1 MPKQRKVFAMRN
13 FLGLDKE
20 NKPLKVAPFR
30 ASDGYNFQIDSE
42 TLKTRD
48 GFVIDSYIEADLPS
62 GASVID
68 WYEYKNVTVYVST
81 DSIYVVSSTTTNNL
95 KTDNN
100 VTRSGIS
107 SLDNTGKRPIFR
119 EEKNALFIF
128 GLNAVFVFAILNDAS
143 GVFER
148 YVIYDITQKP
158 VNPYNVS
165 DFNYETYQELP
176 LPYEPTLYIGD
187 TSFEDVN
194 LLSKV
199 SKYELFANR
208 ETIDG
213 YVKYFL
219 PTHYDPAKNGNYSYD
234 ITFYEATY
242 QDLEIF
248 PIFLGVDGENFE
260 YDSLTYGSVYNAQNV
275 EIEDVFYPELDFEYF
290 KDYTLNPPVVGD
302 VITNIVGLT
311 KDKFFTLRVKD
322 QSKSV
327 FEFLLDEIK
336 QQQSTINQNKV
347 FKFDLNIEYNV
358 IYRPDG
364 DYSTINERKVE
375 RDTIEVYI
383 HLKQFDSQTYF
394 ASDAYDNISVTS
406 PPTNVLSTS
415 TTYPAYP
422 TITETVDYTVTLPAP
437 IPLNSTNFA
446 PLVAQQFDSYMDTN
460 KFNYVDGDKI
470 KLQGQFYYQFVQSYQ
485 KFVNITTPIVAS
497 TFGNQGYPAYP
508 SFSNPNNYEVQTI
521 NQFGFSTFYPVNQ
534 GILGSALDNYL
545 TNVANTLFNNN
556 TGNAFVQYQFSAYD
570 SGSGLTYLYSN
581 VALVEYQKDYSE
593 QRHNRVSAAT
603 WVEVTIDEAP
613 SVQTLYNI
621 DFNEQKNWF
630 ELEVKD
636 YFYDYNQEPSINVK
650 ITFDSNPN
658 YELITKNKFG
668 IFFGSEDRLFLAGHP
683 DYPNIDRY
691 NVSNDLLGDNIVNQ
705 SYELSYFPSKNYR
718 VVGGKGA
725 INGYVIAT
733 DTQLYVTKEDY
744 PNDSKLFIRER
755 SLDNNGLAGYKEFK
769 TSVLETPLNER
780 SIVRFYNDILMLTK
794 NGLYG
799 VEISSNVLT
808 NERLLKLRSGY
819 INKDLKAKIANESSD
834 NIYIVENNQ
843 MMYIFVGKDVYV
855 ADSRY
860 ISKNENSEIENL
872 SYELINWKVQEYYD
886 IAKFK
891 NNVLYAIARNS
902 EVKLKLEES
911 DEDYIADYLGASV
924 YNGDFALS
932 GTNYDNNFLTIN
944 DSTKAAYTFTNFSK
958 SSIYLP
964 KDAIATQVFAK
975 VTTDYGYVSFAN
987 GLATF
992 SIPNN
997 SIKLLRLQN
1006 GDTIYFIDSSNVRHQ
1021 YKIGTVSSDSFTVVA
1036 TSSTFFETNTN
1047 ISMMGFEASKK
1058 ELYPIVAFVDNGNY
1072 YYRYSLDKPVE
1083 SFTYDNATQNAALVA
1098 KLEELDDYLE
1108 IIVHDNSAVG
1118 GIIST
1123 REPIVFLWQSAMT
1136 DFGNNL
1142 MEKTIY
1148 RANVYATKKA
1158 TSSDLFFGYKTMRR
1172 FKSLTDTNIVPFD
1185 LNVDISNL
1193 SNLEDLDFTSF
1204 AINTFEEFGMSLPMK
1219 ENNFLYIQFIVKGE
1233 GRLELN
1239 ALELIYKDNRRLK
1252 SIG

>member
-20 NKPLKVAPFR
+20 NKPLKVASFR

-42 TLKTRD
+42 TLKTRE
-48 GFVIDSYIEADLPS
+48 GFVIDSFIETNLPS

-68 WYEYKNVTVYVST
+68 WYEYKNVIFYVATNSF
-81 DSIYVVSSTTTNNL
+81 YVVSSTTTDL
-95 KTDNN
+95 KTGNN
-100 VTRSGIS
+100 VTRSSIGA
-107 SLDNTGKRPIFR
+107 LNNTGKKPIFR

-128 GLNAVFVFAILNDAS
+128 GLDAVFVFSILNDAS
-143 GVFER
+143 GNFER
-148 YVIYDITQKP
+148 YVIYDIANKEI
-158 VNPYNVS
+158 NPYNVG
-165 DFNYETYQELP
+165 DFNYDTYEELP
-176 LPYEPTLYIGD
+176 IPYEPTLFIGD
-187 TSFEDVN
+187 TAFEDVN

-199 SKYELFANR
+199 SKYELFANK

-219 PTHYDPAKNGNYSYD
+219 PTHYNPDKNLSFTTD
-234 ITFYEATY
+234 IKFYESTY

-248 PIFLGVDGENFE
+248 PIFLGIDGENFE
-260 YDSLTYGSVYNAQNV
+260 YDVGTYGQVYNAENID
-275 EIEDVFYPELDFEYF
+275 IEDVFYPLTDFEYF
-290 KDYTLNPPVVGD
+290 KDYTLDPPVVGD

-311 KDKFFTLRVKD
+311 KDKFFTLRIKD

-327 FEFLLDEIK
+327 FQYLLDEIK
-336 QQQSTINQNKV
+336 QQQSTITSNKV
-347 FKFDLNIEYNV
+347 VKFELPIEYNV

-364 DYSTINERKVE
+364 DYATINERKVE
-375 RDTIEVYI
+375 KDIVIVYV
-383 HLKQFDSQTYF
+383 HLKKFDSQTHI
-394 ASDAYDNISVTS
+394 ATDSYDEVSVS
-406 PPTNVLSTS
+406 SQTNVLATDS
-415 TTYPAYP
+415 TYPSYP
-422 TITETVDYTVTLPAP
+422 TIAENVDYTVTLPAP
-437 IPLNSTNFA
+437 IPVNSTNF
-446 PLVAQQFDSYMDTN
+446 PSLVAQQFDSYMDAN
-460 KFNYVDGDKI
+460 KFNYVHEDKV
-470 KLQGQFYYQFVQSYQ
+470 KLQGQFYYPFTQNYSR
-485 KFVNITTPIVAS
+485 FVNINSLIVAS
-497 TFGNQGYPAYP
+497 NAGDQGYPSYP
-508 SFSNPNNYEVQTI
+508 SFSNPNSDEVVTI
-521 NQFGFSTFYPVNQ
+521 NTFNFNTFYPVSTLALSN
-534 GILGSALDNYL
+534 ALDNYL
-545 TNVANTLFNNN
+545 TTIVNSSFSNNN
-556 TGNAFVQYQFSAYD
+556 GNAYVLYQFPAYEP
-570 SGSGLTYLYSN
+570 STGLTYNYSN
-581 VALVEYQKDYSE
+581 VAYVEYQKDFTE
-593 QRHNRVSAAT
+593 NRHIRVSAST
-603 WVEVTIDEAP
+603 WVEVKVEQAA
-613 SVQTLYNI
+613 SNQTLTNFT
-621 DFNEQKNWF
+621 FNEQKNWF
-630 ELEVKD
+630 ELEVKN
-636 YFYDYNQEPSINVK
+636 YFYDYNEQPSINVK
-650 ITFDSNPN
+650 VTFASNPN

-733 DTQLYVTKEDY
+733 DTQLYVTKQEY

-780 SIVRFYNDILMLTK
+780 CIVRFYNDILMLTK

-819 INKDLKAKIANESSD
+819 INKDLKVKIANESVD

-860 ISKNENSEIENL
+860 ISKNETSEIENL
-872 SYELINWKVQEYYD
+872 SYELINWKMQEYYD
-886 IAKFK
+886 ISKFK
-891 NNVLYAIARNS
+891 NNVLCAIARNS
-902 EVKLKLEES
+902 EVKLKLIET
-911 DEDYIADYLGASV
+911 DEDYIADYLAASI
-924 YNGDFALS
+924 YNGDFSLT
-932 GTNYDNNFLTIN
+932 GTSYDTNFLTIN
-944 DSTKAAYTFTNFSK
+944 DNTKATSTYTNFSK

-964 KDAIATQVFAK
+964 TNAIATQVFAK
-975 VTTDYGYVSFAN
+975 VTADYAYVSFAN
-987 GLATF
+987 NLATF
-992 SIPNN
+992 SIPGN
-997 SIKLLRLQN
+997 SIKLLRLQD
-1006 GDTIYFIDSSNVRHQ
+1006 GDTIYFIDGSNVRHE
-1021 YKIGTVSSDSFTVVA
+1021 YTIGTVTSTNFTVVSQ
-1036 TSSTFFETNTN
+1036 SSTFFETNSN
-1047 ISMMGFEASKK
+1047 ISMMGFDASKK
-1058 ELYPIVAFVDNGNY
+1058 ELYPIVAFIDNGNY
-1072 YYRYSLDKPVE
+1072 YFRYSLDKPVS
-1083 SFTYDNATQNAALVA
+1083 SFTYDNATQNTALVA
-1098 KLEELDDYLE
+1098 KLEELNDYLE
-1108 IIVHDNSAVG
+1108 IIVHNNSAVG
-1118 GIIST
+1118 GIISQ

-1148 RANVYATKKA
+1148 RSNVYATKKA
-1158 TSSDLFFGYKTMRR
+1158 TSSDLYFGYKTMRR

-1193 SNLEDLDFTSF
+1193 SSLEDLDFTSF

-1219 ENNFLYIQFIVKGE
+1219 ENNFLYIQFIIKGE

>member
-42 TLKTRD
+42 TLKTRE
-48 GFVIDSYIEADLPS
+48 GFVIDSFIETDLPS

-68 WYEYKNVTVYVST
+68 WYEYKNVIFYVATNSF
-81 DSIYVVSSTTTNNL
+81 YVVSSTTTDL
-95 KTDNN
+95 KTGNN
-100 VTRSGIS
+100 VTRSSIGA
-107 SLDNTGKRPIFR
+107 LNNTGKKPIFR

-128 GLNAVFVFAILNDAS
+128 GLDAVFVFAILNDAS
-143 GVFER
+143 GDFER
-148 YVIYDITQKP
+148 YVIYDIANKP
-158 VNPYNVS
+158 TNPYNVG
-165 DFNYETYQELP
+165 DFNYDTYEELP
-176 LPYEPTLYIGD
+176 LPYEPTLFIGD
-187 TSFEDVN
+187 TPFEDVN

-199 SKYELFANR
+199 SKYELFANK

-219 PTHYDPAKNGNYSYD
+219 PTHYDPDKNGSFTTD
-234 ITFYEATY
+234 FKFYESTY

-248 PIFLGVDGENFE
+248 PIFLGIDGENFE
-260 YDSLTYGSVYNAQNV
+260 YDSATYGQVYNAENIDV
-275 EIEDVFYPELDFEYF
+275 EDVFYPSTDFEYF
-290 KDYTLNPPVVGD
+290 KDYTLDPPVVGD

-311 KDKFFTLRVKD
+311 KDKFFTLRVQD
-322 QSKSV
+322 QSKNV
-327 FEFLLDEIK
+327 FEYLLGEIK
-336 QQQSTINQNKV
+336 QQQSTITTNKV
-347 FKFDLNIEYNV
+347 VKFELPIEYNV

-364 DYSTINERKVE
+364 DYATINERKVE
-375 RDTIEVYI
+375 RDTVIVYV
-383 HLKQFDSQTYF
+383 HLKKFDSQTIF
-394 ASDAYDNISVTS
+394 ASDSFDEISLSTQ
-406 PPTNVLSTS
+406 TNVLETDL
-415 TTYPAYP
+415 TYPAYP
-422 TITETVDYTVTLPAP
+422 TIAEPVDYTVTLPAP
-437 IPLNSTNFA
+437 IPVNSTNFQS
-446 PLVAQQFDSYMDTN
+446 LVAQEFDSYMDSN
-460 KFNYVDGDKI
+460 KFNYVDEDKVKI
-470 KLQGQFYYQFVQSYQ
+470 QGQFYYPFTQSYQ
-485 KFVNITTPIVAS
+485 RFVNINSPIVNSNVAQFS
-497 TFGNQGYPAYP
+497 YPAYP
-508 SFSNPNNYEVQTI
+508 SFSNPNGDEVVTI
-521 NQFGFSTFYPVNQ
+521 NTFNFNTFYPVSTSALEN
-534 GILGSALDNYL
+534 ALDNYL
-545 TNVANTLFNNN
+545 TNNVNTIFSNNN
-556 TGNAFVQYQFSAYD
+556 GNAYVQYQFYAYD
-570 SGSGLTYLYSN
+570 SNNGLTFYYSN
-581 VALVEYQKDYSE
+581 VAYVEYQKDFTE
-593 QRHNRVSAAT
+593 DRHIRVSAST
-603 WVEVTIDEAP
+603 WVEITVDQTP
-613 SVQTLYNI
+613 SKQTLTRFN
-621 DFNEQKNWF
+621 FNEQKNWF

-636 YFYDYNQEPSINVK
+636 YFYDYNQQPSINVK
-650 ITFDSNPN
+650 VTFTNNPN

-733 DTQLYVTKEDY
+733 DTQLYVTKKEY

-780 SIVRFYNDILMLTK
+780 CIVRFYNDILMLTK

-799 VEISSNVLT
+799 IEISSNVLT

-819 INKDLKAKIANESSD
+819 INKDLKVKIANESVD

-872 SYELINWKVQEYYD
+872 SYELINWKMQEYYD
-886 IAKFK
+886 ISKFK

-902 EVKLKLEES
+902 EVKLKLIET
-911 DEDYIADYLGASV
+911 DEDYIADYLAASI
-924 YNGDFALS
+924 YNGDFSLT
-932 GTNYDNNFLTIN
+932 GTSYDTNFLTIN
-944 DSTKAAYTFTNFSK
+944 DNTKATSTYTNFSK

-964 KDAIATQVFAK
+964 TNAIATQVFAK
-975 VTTDYGYVSFAN
+975 VTTDYAYVSFAN
-987 GLATF
+987 NLATF
-992 SIPNN
+992 SIPGN
-997 SIKLLRLQN
+997 SIKLLRLQD
-1006 GDTIYFIDSSNVRHQ
+1006 GDTIYFIDGSNVRHE
-1021 YKIGTVSSDSFTVVA
+1021 YTIGTVTSTNFTVVSQ
-1036 TSSTFFETNTN
+1036 SSTFFETNSN
-1047 ISMMGFEASKK
+1047 ISMMGFDASKK
-1058 ELYPIVAFVDNGNY
+1058 ELYPIVAFIDNGNY
-1072 YYRYSLDKPVE
+1072 YFRYSLDKPVS

-1098 KLEELDDYLE
+1098 KLEEVNDYLE
-1108 IIVHDNSAVG
+1108 IIVHNNSAVG
-1118 GIIST
+1118 GIISQ

-1148 RANVYATKKA
+1148 RSNVYATKKA
-1158 TSSDLFFGYKTMRR
+1158 TSSDLYFGYKTMRR

-1193 SNLEDLDFTSF
+1193 SSLEDLDFTSF

-1219 ENNFLYIQFIVKGE
+1219 ENNFLYIQFIIKGE